1 MIQSYGLFKGILE
14 QSFLGK
20 FGKLMTH
27 NIKSIL
33 GYSLDKSDLH
43 FEELV
48 AIGILQHLGLTVQYR
63 I

>member
-48 AIGILQHLGLTVQYR
+48 AIRNFATFRAHCSV
-63 I
+63 